1 LLVDWQIVK
10 ERKGKAMISRSL
22 FCRAVALGGLLA
34 ISSVAG
40 NSLDS
45 VAGFRLVGAAEAK
58 TVVIQRTTIY
68 IATLPKG
75 CVKTTYSGGTVV
87 WKCGTK
93 YYQPYQNRYVLV
105 YIK

>member
-1 LLVDWQIVK
+1 ML
-10 ERKGKAMISRSL
+10 MISRSS
-22 FCRAVALGGLLA
+22 FYRAVAICGVLA

-40 NSLDS
+40 D
-45 VAGFRLVGAAEAK
+45 GFDGILAEAK

-68 IATLPKG
+68 ITTLPKG
-75 CVKTTYSGGTVV
+75 CVKTTYNGGAVV

-93 YYQPYQNRYVLV
+93 YYQPYKGRYVLV

>member
-1 LLVDWQIVK
+1 ML
-10 ERKGKAMISRSL
+10 MISRSS
-22 FCRAVALGGLLA
+22 FFRAVAICGVLA

-40 NSLDS
+40 DGFDGIL
-45 VAGFRLVGAAEAK
+45 GFRLVNSAEAK

-68 IATLPKG
+68 ITTLPKG
-75 CVKTTYSGGTVV
+75 CVKTTYSGGAVV

-93 YYQPYQNRYVLV
+93 YYQPYKGRYVLV